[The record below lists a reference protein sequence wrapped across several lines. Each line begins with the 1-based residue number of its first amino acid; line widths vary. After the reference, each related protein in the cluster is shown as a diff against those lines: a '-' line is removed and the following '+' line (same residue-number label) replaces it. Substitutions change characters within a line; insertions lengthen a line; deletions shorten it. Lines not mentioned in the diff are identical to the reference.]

1 MSRYHVGCFILRF
14 LSFKM
19 MNDFWQIKKQF
30 LWHYFYFVVDKF
42 FFQLVSLPFHGAQTF
57 KSCQYWIPA
66 LDTPDPATPRSTK
79 YFLRMSSQRISTE
92 LKEELENCRYAVL
105 LRWSDMSVIVGRGW
119 RVSLISNYAH
129 KCNAHILQ
137 AQSSVGFIIYL
148 STELKTRYLHSSIV
162 QTRTE

>member
-1 MSRYHVGCFILRF
+1 MLDVLYWDSSVSKWWMIFDRLKNNFCDIIFISL
-14 LSFKM
+14 LIS
-19 MNDFWQIKKQF
+19 
-30 LWHYFYFVVDKF
+30 

-79 YFLRMSSQRISTE
+79 YFLRMSSQRIFTE

-162 QTRTE
+162 QTRTN

>member
-1 MSRYHVGCFILRF
+1 
-14 LSFKM
+14 
-19 MNDFWQIKKQF
+19 
-30 LWHYFYFVVDKF
+30 
-42 FFQLVSLPFHGAQTF
+42 
-57 KSCQYWIPA
+57 
-66 LDTPDPATPRSTK
+66 
-79 YFLRMSSQRISTE
+79 MSSQRISTE

-105 LRWSDMSVIVGRGW
+105 LRWSDMSVIVGNVGSGW

-162 QTRTE
+162 QTQT

>member
-1 MSRYHVGCFILRF
+1 
-14 LSFKM
+14 
-19 MNDFWQIKKQF
+19 MNYFWQMRKLF
-30 LWHYFYFVVDKF
+30 LWHYVCYFYFVVDKF
-42 FFQLVSLPFHGAQTF
+42 FINSFRLHSMGPKLLRVANIEFLL
-57 KSCQYWIPA
+57 YV
-66 LDTPDPATPRSTK
+66 DTPDPATPRSTK

-162 QTRTE
+162 QTQA

>member
-1 MSRYHVGCFILRF
+1 MIFDRLKNNFCGIIFIS
-14 LSFKM
+14 LS
-19 MNDFWQIKKQF
+19 IS
-30 LWHYFYFVVDKF
+30 F
-42 FFQLVSLPFHGAQTF
+42 FFNSFRFHSMGP
-57 KSCQYWIPA
+57 KLLRVVNIE
-66 LDTPDPATPRSTK
+66 
-79 YFLRMSSQRISTE
+79 FLHQILQIQPLRDQQNISSVIRMSSQRISTE

-162 QTRTE
+162 QTQTQ

>member
-1 MSRYHVGCFILRF
+1 MIFDRLKNNFCDIIFISLLIIFFSTRF
-14 LSFKM
+14 ASIL
-19 MNDFWQIKKQF
+19 
-30 LWHYFYFVVDKF
+30 
-42 FFQLVSLPFHGAQTF
+42 
-57 KSCQYWIPA
+57 A

-148 STELKTRYLHSSIV
+148 STELKTRYLHLHSSIV
-162 QTRTE
+162 QTQT